1 VSARIAIRGIGVV
14 GGFGTGVE
22 ALRGALAGSPA
33 GVAAPPDAGGGA
45 LGCRRANTAALD
57 GFVDR
62 KALRR
67 MDTISR
73 LAILGACLALRD
85 AGVDRPDE
93 RMGVA
98 LSTGY
103 GPSGTTLAFLDSF
116 IDSGDACSS
125 PTLFSSSVHNAPA
138 ANLSTL
144 LGVTGPNLSVS
155 QFEVS
160 ASSALLTAILWL
172 EEGRVDRVLV
182 GGVDEYGAVLGYCWK
197 RFFGESDTT
206 PCLPLDIR
214 RQTARPGEGCAF
226 LLLERPSAGQRCAGV
241 IEAVHMG
248 RAVGANP
255 PVPADRLLVL
265 GADGHRRCAGAYVR
279 LVPPGSAVT
288 SFGHL
293 WGSFPTATAFDTAA
307 AAVLL
312 QSGQTPAP
320 PPGSDHPEPWRIPAA
335 GEPLPAAGIG
345 LLRVSAGGEYALTL
359 MSRCPAS

>member
-1 VSARIAIRGIGVV
+1 MSARIAIRGIGVV

-22 ALRGALAGSPA
+22 ALRGALAGAPA
-33 GVAAPPDAGGGA
+33 DLAAAAETDRGDP
-45 LGCRRANTAALD
+45 GCRRADTAALE

-62 KALRR
+62 RALRR
-67 MDTISR
+67 MDAISR

-85 AGVDRPDE
+85 AGIERPDE
-93 RMGVA
+93 RTGVA

-103 GPSGTTLAFLDSF
+103 GPSGTTLGFLDSF
-116 IDSGDACSS
+116 IDGGDPCSS

-138 ANLSTL
+138 ANLSSL

-155 QFEVS
+155 QFELS
-160 ASSALLTAILWL
+160 ASSALLTALLWL

-182 GGVDEYGAVLGYCWK
+182 GGVDEYGDVLGYCWK
-197 RFFGESDTT
+197 RTFGT
-206 PCLPLDIR
+206 PDAPACLPLDTR

-226 LLLERPSAGQRCAGV
+226 LLLERQAEGERPGAV
-241 IEAVHMG
+241 IEAVRMG
-248 RAVGANP
+248 RIGGATP
-255 PVPADRLLVL
+255 PHIPSDRLLVL
-265 GADGHRRCAGAYVR
+265 GADGHRRCAGAYER

-288 SFGHL
+288 SFGQL
-293 WGSFPTATAFDTAA
+293 WGSFPTATAFDAAA

-312 QSGQTPAP
+312 QAGHAPAP
-320 PPGSDHPEPWRIPAA
+320 PPGPDHPGTWRVPGD

-359 MSRCPAS
+359 MSKA

>member
-1 VSARIAIRGIGVV
+1 
-14 GGFGTGVE
+14 
-22 ALRGALAGSPA
+22 
-33 GVAAPPDAGGGA
+33 
-45 LGCRRANTAALD
+45 
-57 GFVDR
+57 
-62 KALRR
+62 

-85 AGVDRPDE
+85 AGIERPDE
-93 RMGVA
+93 RMGVV

-182 GGVDEYGAVLGYCWK
+182 GGVDEYGDVLGYCWK
-197 RFFGESDTT
+197 RFFGAPAATRVPAPRHPAADG
-206 PCLPLDIR
+206 PAR
-214 RQTARPGEGCAF
+214 RGLRVPAARAPVGGTRAAQASS
-226 LLLERPSAGQRCAGV
+226 RRCS
-241 IEAVHMG
+241 MG
-248 RAVGANP
+248 RVGGAAP
-255 PVPADRLLVL
+255 PIPADRLLVL
-265 GADGHRRCAGAYVR
+265 GADGHRRCAGAYAR

-293 WGSFPTATAFDTAA
+293 WGSFPTATAFDAAA

-320 PPGSDHPEPWRIPAA
+320 PPGAVHPETWRVPAA

-345 LLRVSAGGEYALTL
+345 LLRVVGGRGIRAHADVEGMINGTWSERSFGAALRRREPARFRTPSRAAAGADAPSRPARGSPFPAASPTARRAWTSA
-359 MSRCPAS
+359 C

>member
-1 VSARIAIRGIGVV
+1 MSAPIAIRGIGVI

-22 ALRGALAGSPA
+22 ALRGALTGSPA
-33 GVAAPPDAGGGA
+33 ALATSDGGEGDP
-45 LGCRRANTAALD
+45 GCRRADTAALD

-85 AGVDRPDE
+85 AGIDRPDE

-125 PTLFSSSVHNAPA
+125 PTSFSSSVHNAPA

-160 ASSALLTAILWL
+160 ASSALLTALLWL

-182 GGVDEYGAVLGYCWK
+182 GGVDEYGDVLGYCWK
-197 RFFGESDTT
+197 RLFGEPGAP
-206 PCLPLDIR
+206 PCLPLETR

-226 LLLERPSAGQRCAGV
+226 LLLERLSSGQPCAVV

-248 RAVGANP
+248 RADGANP
-255 PVPADRLLVL
+255 PIPTDRLLVL
-265 GADGHRRCAGAYVR
+265 GADGHRRCAGAYAR
-279 LVPPGSAVT
+279 LVPQGSVVT

-293 WGSFPTATAFDTAA
+293 WGSFPTATAFDAAA

-320 PPGSDHPEPWRIPAA
+320 PPGPVHPASWRVPAA
-335 GEPLPAAGIG
+335 GEPLPGAGIG

-359 MSRCPAS
+359 MSKCPS

>member
-14 GGFGTGVE
+14 GSFGTGAE
-22 ALRGALAGSPA
+22 ALRGAIAGDRPDVPAASGAEPHRASTDALAA
-33 GVAAPPDAGGGA
+33 
-45 LGCRRANTAALD
+45 
-57 GFVDR
+57 FVER

-73 LAILGACLALRD
+73 LAILGACLALQD
-85 AGVDRPDE
+85 AGVERPDE

-116 IDSGDACSS
+116 IDSGDSCSS

-182 GGVDEYGAVLGYCWK
+182 GGVDEYGDVLGYCWK
-197 RFFGESDTT
+197 RTFGEPDAAS
-206 PCLPLDIR
+206 CQPLDTR
-214 RQTARPGEGCAF
+214 RQSARPGEGSAF
-226 LLLERPSAGQRCAGV
+226 LLLERESEAWRGAGI
-241 IEAVHMG
+241 IESVRMG
-248 RAVGANP
+248 RVVGTTSP
-255 PVPADRLLVL
+255 LPADRLLVL
-265 GADGHRRCAGAYVR
+265 GADGHRRCAGAYAR

-293 WGSFPTATAFDTAA
+293 WGSLPTATAFDAA
-307 AAVLL
+307 AATVLL
-312 QSGQTPAP
+312 RSGRTPAP
-320 PPGSDHPEPWRIPAA
+320 PPGPHHPGDWRVPGG

-359 MSRCPAS
+359 MSKA

>member
-1 VSARIAIRGIGVV
+1 MSARIAIRGIGLV

-33 GVAAPPDAGGGA
+33 GVATAVEAGGGDP
-45 LGCRRANTAALD
+45 GCRRADTAALD

-160 ASSALLTAILWL
+160 ASSALLTATLWL

-182 GGVDEYGAVLGYCWK
+182 GGVDEYGDVLGYCWK
-197 RFFGESDTT
+197 RFFGAADTT
-206 PCLPLDIR
+206 PCLPLDTR

-226 LLLERPSAGQRCAGV
+226 LLLERLSAGQRCAGV
-241 IEAVHMG
+241 IEAVHLG
-248 RAVGANP
+248 RDGGAAP
-255 PVPADRLLVL
+255 PIPADRLLVL
-265 GADGHRRCAGAYVR
+265 GADGHRRCAGAYTR

-312 QSGQTPAP
+312 QSGQMPAP
-320 PPGSDHPEPWRIPAA
+320 PPGPVHPGTWRVPAA

-345 LLRVSAGGEYALTL
+345 LLRASASGEYALTL
-359 MSRCPAS
+359 MSKA

>member
-1 VSARIAIRGIGVV
+1 MGVV

-22 ALRGALAGSPA
+22 ALRDALAGDPA
-33 GVAAPPDAGGGA
+33 GAAAAATSEDSGGESS
-45 LGCRRANTAALD
+45 CRHANTTVLES
-57 GFVDR
+57 FVDR

-85 AGVDRPDE
+85 AGVERPDE

-98 LSTGY
+98 LATGY

-125 PTLFSSSVHNAPA
+125 PTQFSSSVHNAPA

-144 LGVTGPNLSVS
+144 LGVTGPNLTVS

-182 GGVDEYGAVLGYCWK
+182 GGVDEYGDVLGYCWK
-197 RFFGESDTT
+197 RLFGESGATA
-206 PCLPLDIR
+206 CLPLDTR

-248 RAVGANP
+248 RAGGAVP
-255 PVPADRLLVL
+255 PISADRLLIL
-265 GADGHRRCAGAYVR
+265 GADGHRRCASAYTR

-293 WGSFPTATAFDTAA
+293 WGSFPTATAFDAA
-307 AAVLL
+307 AATVLL
-312 QSGQTPAP
+312 QSGRTPAP
-320 PPGSDHPEPWRIPAA
+320 PPGTNHPEAWRVPAA
-335 GEPLPAAGIG
+335 GEPLPPAGIG
-345 LLRVSAGGEYALTL
+345 LLRVAAGGEYALTL
-359 MSRCPAS
+359 MAKA

>member
-14 GGFGTGVE
+14 GAFGSGVD
-22 ALRGALAGSPA
+22 ALRGALAGAPA
-33 GVAAPPDAGGGA
+33 EAAAATGVGQTAVLRAG
-45 LGCRRANTAALD
+45 TAALE

-67 MDTISR
+67 MDAISR

-85 AGVDRPDE
+85 AGIDRPDE
-93 RMGVA
+93 RTGVV

-103 GPSGTTLAFLDSF
+103 GPSGTTIAFLDSF
-116 IDSGDACSS
+116 IESGDACSS
-125 PTLFSSSVHNAPA
+125 PTAFSSSVHNAPA

-144 LGVTGPNLSVS
+144 LGVTGPNLTVS

-160 ASSALLTAILWL
+160 ASSALLTAALWL

-182 GGVDEYGAVLGYCWK
+182 GGVDEYGEVLGYCWQ
-197 RFFGESDTT
+197 RSFGEPDA
-206 PCLPLDIR
+206 PACLPLDTR

-226 LLLERPSAGQRCAGV
+226 LLLERLSPGQPCAGV
-241 IEAVHMG
+241 IEAVRMG
-248 RAVGANP
+248 RVGGAP
-255 PVPADRLLVL
+255 PPIPADRLLIL
-265 GADGHRRCAGAYVR
+265 GADGHRRCAGAYAR

-293 WGSFPTATAFDTAA
+293 WGSFPTATAFDAAA

-312 QSGQTPAP
+312 RSGRMPPP
-320 PPGSDHPEPWRIPAA
+320 PPGPDGPGPWRVPAA
-335 GEPLPAAGIG
+335 GEPLPAAGVG

-359 MSRCPAS
+359 MSKA

>member
-14 GGFGTGVE
+14 GGFGTGVA
-22 ALRGALAGSPA
+22 ALRDALASHTAEVTATAEA
-33 GVAAPPDAGGGA
+33 GADDCS
-45 LGCRRANTAALD
+45 CRRADTAALNE
-57 GFVDR
+57 FVDR

-67 MDTISR
+67 MDAISR

-85 AGVDRPDE
+85 AGIDRPDK

-125 PTLFSSSVHNAPA
+125 PTSFSSSVHNAPA
-138 ANLSTL
+138 ANLSSL

-155 QFEVS
+155 QFELS

-182 GGVDEYGAVLGYCWK
+182 GGVDEYGAVLGYCWQ
-197 RFFGESDTT
+197 RLFGKPDTT
-206 PCLPLDIR
+206 HCLPLDTR

-241 IEAVHMG
+241 IETVHMG
-248 RAVGANP
+248 RAGGATP
-255 PVPADRLLVL
+255 PIPADRLLVL
-265 GADGHRRCAGAYVR
+265 GADGHRRCASAYTR
-279 LVPPGSAVT
+279 LVPPGCAVT

-293 WGSFPTATAFDTAA
+293 WGSFPTATAFDAAA

-312 QSGQTPAP
+312 QSGQSPAP
-320 PPGSDHPEPWRIPAA
+320 PPGADHPGTWRVPVA

-359 MSRCPAS
+359 MSQA

>member
-1 VSARIAIRGIGVV
+1 VSARIAIGGIGVV

-22 ALRGALAGSPA
+22 ALRDALAGNPA
-33 GVAAPPDAGGGA
+33 GVATSPDASA
-45 LGCRRANTAALD
+45 VDPGCQRANTAALD

-67 MDTISR
+67 MDAISR

-85 AGVDRPDE
+85 AGIDRADE

-116 IDSGDACSS
+116 IDGGDACSS

-144 LGVTGPNLSVS
+144 LGVTGPNLTVS

-160 ASSALLTAILWL
+160 ASTALLTAALWL

-182 GGVDEYGAVLGYCWK
+182 GGVDEYGDVLGYCWQ
-197 RFFGESDTT
+197 RFFGGSGSA
-206 PCLPLDIR
+206 PCQPLDNG

-226 LLLERPSAGQRCAGV
+226 LLLERPAATRRCAGV
-241 IEAVHMG
+241 IEGVHMG
-248 RAVGANP
+248 RAGGAP
-255 PVPADRLLVL
+255 PPIPADRLLVL
-265 GADGHRRCAGAYVR
+265 GADGHRRCAGAYTR
-279 LVPPGSAVT
+279 LVPAGCAVT

-293 WGSFPTATAFDTAA
+293 WGSFPTATAFDAAA

-312 QSGQTPAP
+312 QSGQAPAP
-320 PPGSDHPEPWRIPAA
+320 PPGPGRPEGWRVPAA

-345 LLRVSAGGEYALTL
+345 LLRVAAGGEYAITL
-359 MSRCPAS
+359 MSKA

>member
-1 VSARIAIRGIGVV
+1 VSARVAIRGIGVV
-14 GGFGTGVE
+14 GAFGTGVD
-22 ALRGALAGSPA
+22 ALRGALAGAPTGAAAADGDNHPA
-33 GVAAPPDAGGGA
+33 VLRAG
-45 LGCRRANTAALD
+45 TAALE

-67 MDTISR
+67 MDAISR

-93 RMGVA
+93 RTGLV

-103 GPSGTTLAFLDSF
+103 GPAGTTLAFLDSF
-116 IDSGDACSS
+116 IESGDACSS
-125 PTLFSSSVHNAPA
+125 PTAFSSSVHNAPA

-144 LGVTGPNLSVS
+144 LGVTGPNLTLS

-160 ASSALLTAILWL
+160 ASSALLTAVLWL
-172 EEGRVDRVLV
+172 AEGRVDRVLV
-182 GGVDEYGAVLGYCWK
+182 GGVDEYVDVLGYCWQ
-197 RFFGESDTT
+197 RTFGE
-206 PCLPLDIR
+206 PEAARCHPLDTR

-226 LLLERPSAGQRCAGV
+226 LLLERPAAGVRCAG
-241 IEAVHMG
+241 IIDAVRMG
-248 RAVGANP
+248 RASAAAARI
-255 PVPADRLLVL
+255 PADRLLVL
-265 GADGHRRCAGAYVR
+265 GADGHRRCAGAYAR
-279 LVPPGSAVT
+279 LVPAGSAVT

-293 WGSFPTATAFDTAA
+293 WGSFPTATAFDAAA

-312 QSGQTPAP
+312 QSGLTPSP
-320 PPGSDHPEPWRIPAA
+320 PPGPSDAGTWRVPAA

-359 MSRCPAS
+359 MSKA

>member
-1 VSARIAIRGIGVV
+1 MSARIAISGIGVV

-22 ALRGALAGSPA
+22 ALRGALAGTPSAATATEPDGA
-33 GVAAPPDAGGGA
+33 GSGY
-45 LGCRRANTAALD
+45 RRADTAALD

-62 KALRR
+62 RALRR

-85 AGVDRPDE
+85 AGIERADE

-98 LSTGY
+98 LATGY
-103 GPSGTTLAFLDSF
+103 GPSGTTLGFLDSF
-116 IDSGDACSS
+116 IESGDPCSS

-144 LGVTGPNLSVS
+144 LGVTGPNLTVS

-182 GGVDEYGAVLGYCWK
+182 GGVDEYGDVLGYCWK
-197 RFFGESDTT
+197 RFFGEPDAST
-206 PCLPLDIR
+206 LPLDAG

-226 LLLERPSAGQRCAGV
+226 LLLERPSAGGRYAGV
-241 IEAVHMG
+241 IEGVCMG
-248 RAVGANP
+248 RAGRGNP
-255 PVPADRLLVL
+255 LIPADRLLVL
-265 GADGHRRCAGAYVR
+265 GADGHRRCAGAYTQ
-279 LVPPGSAVT
+279 LVPAGSAVT

-293 WGSFPTATAFDTAA
+293 WGSFPTATAFDAAA

-312 QSGQTPAP
+312 QSGLTPAP
-320 PPGSDHPEPWRIPAA
+320 PPGLDHPETWRVPAA
-335 GEPLPAAGIG
+335 GAPLPDAGIA

-359 MSRCPAS
+359 MSKA

>member
-1 VSARIAIRGIGVV
+1 VSARVAIRGIGVV

-22 ALRGALAGSPA
+22 ALRDALAGTPPGVATSPA
-33 GVAAPPDAGGGA
+33 GGGDDP
-45 LGCRRANTAALD
+45 GCQRANTAALD

-62 KALRR
+62 RALRR
-67 MDTISR
+67 MDAISR

-98 LSTGY
+98 LSSGY

-116 IDSGDACSS
+116 IDGGDPCSS

-138 ANLSTL
+138 ANLSTI
-144 LGVTGPNLSVS
+144 LGVTGPNLTVS

-160 ASSALLTAILWL
+160 ASSALLTACLWL
-172 EEGRVDRVLV
+172 AEGRVDRVLV
-182 GGVDEYGAVLGYCWK
+182 GGVDEYGDVLGYCWK
-197 RFFGESDTT
+197 RLFGAAETT
-206 PCLPLDIR
+206 ACLPLDTR

-226 LLLERPSAGQRCAGV
+226 LLLERPAAGRGCAGI
-241 IEAVHMG
+241 IEGVRMG
-248 RAVGANP
+248 RVTDAVP
-255 PVPADRLLVL
+255 PLPADRLLVL
-265 GADGHRRCAGAYVR
+265 GADGHRRCAGSYAR

-293 WGSFPTATAFDTAA
+293 WGSFPTATAFDAAA

-312 QSGQTPAP
+312 QSGLTPAP
-320 PPGSDHPEPWRIPAA
+320 PPGRSHPGTWRVPPA
-335 GEPLPAAGIG
+335 GEPLPAAGLG

-359 MSRCPAS
+359 MSKA

>member
-1 VSARIAIRGIGVV
+1 MSARIAIRGIGVV

-22 ALRGALAGSPA
+22 ALRAVLAGDPA
-33 GVAAPPDAGGGA
+33 PGAASAEAVGGRP
-45 LGCRRANTAALD
+45 GCHRADTAALAD
-57 GFVDR
+57 FVDR

-85 AGVDRPDE
+85 AGIERPDE

-116 IDSGDACSS
+116 IDGGDPCSS
-125 PTLFSSSVHNAPA
+125 PTSFSSSVHNAPA

-160 ASSALLTAILWL
+160 ASSALLTATLWL

-182 GGVDEYGAVLGYCWK
+182 GGVDECGDVLEYCW
-197 RFFGESDTT
+197 RRTFGEPDGTR
-206 PCLPLDIR
+206 CQPLDTG

-226 LLLERPSAGQRCAGV
+226 LLLERAAGQPGAV
-241 IEAVHMG
+241 FIESVRMG
-248 RAVGANP
+248 RAATAAPV
-255 PVPADRLLVL
+255 VPADRLLVL
-265 GADGHRRCAGAYVR
+265 GADGHRRCGGAYAR

-293 WGSFPTATAFDTAA
+293 WGSFPTATAFDAAA

-312 QSGQTPAP
+312 QSGRAPVP
-320 PPGSDHPEPWRIPAA
+320 PPGPEPPQPGAWHVPAA
-335 GEPLPAAGIG
+335 GDPLPAAGIG
-345 LLRVSAGGEYALTL
+345 LLRVSASGEYALTL
-359 MSRCPAS
+359 MSKG

>member
-1 VSARIAIRGIGVV
+1 MNARIAIRGIGVV

-22 ALRGALAGSPA
+22 ALRGALAGNPPV
-33 GVAAPPDAGGGA
+33 GAATADAGGDGP
-45 LGCRRANTAALD
+45 GFQRADTAALD
-57 GFVDR
+57 TFIDR
-62 KALRR
+62 RALRR
-67 MDTISR
+67 MDAISR

-85 AGVDRPDE
+85 AGIERADE

-116 IDSGDACSS
+116 IESGDPCSS

-144 LGVTGPNLSVS
+144 LGVTGPNLSIS

-160 ASSALLTAILWL
+160 ATSALLTAALWL

-182 GGVDEYGAVLGYCWK
+182 GGVDEYGDVLGYCWK
-197 RFFGESDTT
+197 RFFGEPDPT
-206 PCLPLDIR
+206 PCRPLDTA

-226 LLLERPSAGQRCAGV
+226 LLLERPSAGQSCAGV
-241 IEAVHMG
+241 IDAVRMG
-248 RAVGANP
+248 RVGGST
-255 PVPADRLLVL
+255 PAIPGDRLLVL
-265 GADGHRRCAGAYVR
+265 GADGHRRCAGAYAR

-293 WGSFPTATAFDTAA
+293 WGSFPTATAFDAAA

-312 QSGQTPAP
+312 QSGQTPIP
-320 PPGSDHPEPWRIPAA
+320 PPGPDHPESWRVPTA

-359 MSRCPAS
+359 MSKG

>member
-1 VSARIAIRGIGVV
+1 MSARIAIRGIGVV

-22 ALRGALAGSPA
+22 TLRDALAGPPA
-33 GVAAPPDAGGGA
+33 GSGAAASSEDSGGG
-45 LGCRRANTAALD
+45 LSCHRADTAVLD

-144 LGVTGPNLSVS
+144 LGVTGPNLSIS

-160 ASSALLTAILWL
+160 ASSALLTALLWL

-182 GGVDEYGAVLGYCWK
+182 GGVDEYCDVLGYCWK
-197 RFFGESDTT
+197 RFFSESSTA
-206 PCLPLDIR
+206 PCLPLDTR

-226 LLLERPSAGQRCAGV
+226 LLLERLSARERCAGV

-248 RAVGANP
+248 RAGGSAP
-255 PVPADRLLVL
+255 PIPADRLLVL
-265 GADGHRRCAGAYVR
+265 GADGHRRCASAYAR

-293 WGSFPTATAFDTAA
+293 WGSFPTTTAFDAAA
-307 AAVLL
+307 AAVVL

-320 PPGSDHPEPWRIPAA
+320 PPGAAHPETWRVPTA

-345 LLRVSAGGEYALTL
+345 LLRASASGEYALTL
-359 MSRCPAS
+359 MSKA

>member
-1 VSARIAIRGIGVV
+1 MSARIAIRGIGVV

-22 ALRGALAGSPA
+22 ALRSALAGSPA
-33 GVAAPPDAGGGA
+33 DVAASAEAAGTDP
-45 LGCRRANTAALD
+45 GCRRADTAALD

-160 ASSALLTAILWL
+160 ASSALLTATLWL

-182 GGVDEYGAVLGYCWK
+182 GGVDEYGDVLGYCWK
-197 RFFGESDTT
+197 RFFGAADAA
-206 PCLPLDIR
+206 PCLPLDTR

-226 LLLERPSAGQRCAGV
+226 LLLERLSAGQRCAGV
-241 IEAVHMG
+241 IEAVHLG
-248 RAVGANP
+248 RDGGAAP
-255 PVPADRLLVL
+255 PIPADRLLVL
-265 GADGHRRCAGAYVR
+265 GADGHRRCAGAYTR

-312 QSGQTPAP
+312 QSGQMPAP
-320 PPGSDHPEPWRIPAA
+320 PPGPVHPGTWRVPAA

-345 LLRVSAGGEYALTL
+345 LLRASASGEYALTL
-359 MSRCPAS
+359 MSKA